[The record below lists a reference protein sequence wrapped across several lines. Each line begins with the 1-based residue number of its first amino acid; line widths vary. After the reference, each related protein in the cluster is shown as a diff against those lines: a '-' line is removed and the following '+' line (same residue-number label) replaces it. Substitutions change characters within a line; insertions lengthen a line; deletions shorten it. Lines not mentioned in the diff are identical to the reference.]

1 MDRIFGPL
9 GLTVRGGWRLV
20 HPGWRAEGTLP
31 PGPAVLL
38 VHHQNLFGPVCAEA
52 LLPREPHLW
61 VLQPFTRR
69 QDCRRHYR
77 DYTFSVRCG
86 WPRPLAALAAGAC
99 SLVIPPLLSSLGA
112 IPVCRGRREI
122 LTTLELSMQV
132 LNRGEQVLLCP
143 DLDYSD
149 GTPVLGPLYTGF
161 LHLEKAWFRRHRT
174 HLPFVPLYCS
184 RKRRQLVIGPAVCFS
199 GTLPFAQERSQIAQ
213 TLRDRINA
221 MGIDCGDIPQRPTQP

>member
-1 MDRIFGPL
+1 MDQVFGPI
-9 GLTVRGGWRLV
+9 GLTARQGWRLA

-38 VHHQNLFGPVCAEA
+38 VHHQNLLGPVCAEA
-52 LLPREPHLW
+52 LLPRQPHLW

-77 DYTFSVRCG
+77 DYTFTVRCG

-99 SLVIPPLLSSLGA
+99 ALVIPPLLNSLGT
-112 IPVCRGRREI
+112 IPVYRGRREI
-122 LTTLELSMQV
+122 LTTLEDSLA
-132 LNRGEQVLLCP
+132 LLCRGELILLCP
-143 DLDYSD
+143 DLNYADS
-149 GTPVLGPLYTGF
+149 TPALGPLYTGF
-161 LHLEKAWFRRHRT
+161 LHLEKLWFRRQRS

-184 RKRRQLVIGPAVCFS
+184 RQRRRLVIGPAVCFS
-199 GTLPFAQERSQIAQ
+199 GAVPFAQERTQIAQ

-221 MGIDCGDIPQRPTQP
+221 MGLACGDILQSPLPR